1 MNKKRLVLHIGP
13 HKTGS
18 SYLQRTFYEASAA
31 FRDKGIYYPVDCVTS
46 QYGHHK
52 VPALLSRGM
61 IEELV
66 EFLAGP
72 LACEET
78 LVISSE
84 NFDRL
89 NDEEVA
95 LLRELFKDF
104 EVTVVYFKRSA
115 PGLVVSAWQERVK
128 HGGTMSFF
136 EFAFAHVA
144 HPLNSRLLNH
154 RLVLDNYV
162 KHFGIE
168 TIRILDYDSAALD
181 RSLFD
186 KFCEAAGLADLKGA
200 GEHRLVNKSI
210 DLWEIEIIRGLNLL
224 AKLENK
230 LDGLNV
236 RSAYLA
242 KKEAEEV
249 RKLTLRLKGIIDRW
263 FVEFDLESSEL
274 IGLLEDNF
282 HQCYRLFGEVPP
294 DTEVPKK
301 LVPEDGWMGNPRV
314 WTLFKKVYAHLEL

>member
-1 MNKKRLVLHIGP
+1 MSKKKLVLHIGP

-18 SYLQRTFYEASAA
+18 SYLQRTFYESSAA
-31 FRDKGIYYPVDCVTS
+31 FREKGIYYPVEWVTS

-52 VPALLSRGM
+52 VSALLSRGK

-66 EFLAGP
+66 EFLADP

-89 NDEEVA
+89 NNEEVA

-136 EFAFAHVA
+136 EFAFSHVV

-154 RLVLDNYV
+154 CLVLDNYV
-162 KHFGIE
+162 KYFGIE
-168 TIRILDYDSAALD
+168 AIRILDYDSAALN

-186 KFCEAAGLADLKGA
+186 KFCEAADLVVLKGA
-200 GEHRLVNKSI
+200 GEHRLVNKSF
-210 DLWEIEIIRGLNLL
+210 DLWEIEIVRGLNLL
-224 AKLENK
+224 ARLENK
-230 LDGLNV
+230 LNGLNV

-249 RKLTLRLKGIIDRW
+249 RKLTTRLKGIIDRW
-263 FVEFDLESSEL
+263 FVEFDLETSEL
-274 IGLLEDNF
+274 ITLLEDNF
-282 HQCYRLFGEVPP
+282 HQRYRLFEEVPP
-294 DTEVPKK
+294 TTEVAKK

-314 WTLFKKVYAHLEL
+314 WNLVKKLYAHLEL